1 MLVTDEDMHNGCGGA
16 GGVVAVRLTSD
27 LRDATEV
34 SEWFI
39 PLGTPATVCSVH
51 VFSSEGSRVSFG
63 AYNAGLQVVD
73 YSDPYAPG
81 RVGDYI
87 AEGATSWGAQIHE
100 GYIYVGDMSRGLDVL
115 RAGG

>member
-1 MLVTDEDMHNGCGGA
+1 MLVTDEDLHNGCGGA
-16 GGVVAVRLTSD
+16 GGVVAVRLTPD

-51 VFSSEGSRVSFG
+51 VFSSEGSRVYFG

-73 YSDPYAPG
+73 YSDPSAPG
-81 RVGDYI
+81 ASATTSPRARRPGVPRSTR
-87 AEGATSWGAQIHE
+87 ATSTWGT
-100 GYIYVGDMSRGLDVL
+100 
-115 RAGG
+115 